1 MVGHTHED
9 IDACFS
15 KVSDILRRNDAETL
29 DDLVNLLPNVT
40 NIKYVFDVRSW
51 IEDNIRDVRK
61 HTQPLHYKFK
71 NSGHVVEA
79 FYKGKHDSAWKNLDG
94 GLLVR
99 NQHQTIVKIRGSPK
113 LSSINFDGIGLE
125 KNWKPSQILEMFV
138 QWPDRP
144 NAVPMVEKLHSNVE
158 EM

>member
-1 MVGHTHED
+1 MLAHTHED
-9 IDACFS
+9 IDACFR
-15 KVSDILRRNDAETL
+15 KVSDIPRRNDAETL

-40 NIKYVFDVRSW
+40 GIKYVFDVRSW

-99 NQHQTIVKIRGSPK
+99 NQHLNSH
-113 LSSINFDGIGLE
+113 LL
-125 KNWKPSQILEMFV
+125 ILME
-138 QWPDRP
+138 
-144 NAVPMVEKLHSNVE
+144 
-158 EM
+158 

>member
-29 DDLVNLLPNVT
+29 DDLVNFLPKVT

-61 HTQPLHYKFK
+61 HTPPLHY
-71 NSGHVVEA
+71 
-79 FYKGKHDSAWKNLDG
+79 
-94 GLLVR
+94 
-99 NQHQTIVKIRGSPK
+99 I
-113 LSSINFDGIGLE
+113 
-125 KNWKPSQILEMFV
+125 
-138 QWPDRP
+138 
-144 NAVPMVEKLHSNVE
+144 
-158 EM
+158 